1 MQGAE
6 KNTKKEITADS
17 SGILGNVAMLNM
29 GESEAQVPIGEVM
42 IGREEKE
49 VCNIEDQRTSTSI
62 EECEFQEAKLLCT
75 QQQLLITEKEKE
87 VSAWVKQNLQL
98 LLQVDKGR
106 HQEVVAVCKKTRFK
120 GSNELKSLVAFDVK
134 FQSGGC
140 RDTGRNFLNIS

>member
-17 SGILGNVAMLNM
+17 SGILGDVAMLNM
-29 GESEAQVPIGEVM
+29 GELEAQVPIGEVM

-62 EECEFQEAKLLCT
+62 KECEVQEAELLCT

-98 LLQVDKGR
+98 LLQVDRGR

-134 FQSGGC
+134 FQSGGVEI
-140 RDTGRNFLNIS
+140 RGETS